1 MSSLVESALA
11 LLVVVPVVGATLPL
25 ALGLLRDRIGWAV
38 AAVVLAVE
46 AGLAAR
52 VAYALAVEGN
62 RVVHVLGGETF
73 GRKTVELSSGE
84 STEGF
89 AVGIELVG
97 DPLSGLVVALV
108 AGIALGVLAFARTSG
123 PRSNAFYS
131 AYLLLTGALMGVALT
146 GDLFNLFV
154 FLEISGLTT
163 YALVASGRSASSAVA
178 ALKYLT
184 IGTTGASMYLVG
196 VGYIFVRTG
205 ALNMVDVS
213 NSLAGTPGWI
223 DGPLY
228 SDPLVVAAFG
238 FMAVGL
244 ATKAAIFPL
253 HTWQPDAYAEAPD
266 TVTVYISALASTA
279 AAYALARVTWF
290 VFTPAFF
297 DAGVANR
304 RVLEFLLVL
313 AATSVVVGSALAAA
327 QSRIKRMFAYSSVA
341 QFGLIV
347 IGIGVAVHPAAGE
360 QATRFAVYGVGIH
373 LVGHAVIKS
382 GLFATAGSLAAATGA
397 RRLGEYAGL
406 ARRRPFLAGGMATLG
421 FALVGVPPTVG
432 FVGKWYVALG
442 AVEAGHWPL
451 VTVVFVSTVLSL
463 LYVARVLEK
472 LYFAGPAETGVDPPG
487 AVSESPGGTG
497 DPVATD
503 GSGDD
508 GRDTDE
514 PGGPVTTDGSGDDGS
529 DGDGGEVPVTTDGGT
544 GLSPGMAAVG
554 IAAAVLVVV
563 LGFAGA
569 ELSEALDPVVRAV
582 TDAAPEVE
590 S

>member
-1 MSSLVESALA
+1 MSETVELALA
-11 LLVVVPVVGATLPL
+11 LLVVVPVLGATLPL
-25 ALGLLRDRIGWAV
+25 ALGLLRDRVGWAV

-52 VAYALAVEGN
+52 VAYALVVDGG

-73 GRKTVELSSGE
+73 GRKRVELSSGE

-97 DPLSGLVVALV
+97 DPLSGFIVALV
-108 AGIALGVLAFARTSG
+108 ATVSLGVLGFARQSG
-123 PRSNAFYS
+123 PRGNAFYS
-131 AYLLLTGALMGVALT
+131 GYLLLTGGLMGVALT

-163 YALVASGRSASSAVA
+163 YALVASGQSATSAVA
-178 ALKYLT
+178 ALKYLVL
-184 IGTTGASMYLVG
+184 GTTGASMYLVG

-213 NSLAGTPGWI
+213 RTLNDPTLVGVEG
-223 DGPLY
+223 GLY
-228 SDPLVVAAFG
+228 SDPLIVAAFC
-238 FMAVGL
+238 FVAVGL
-244 ATKAAIFPL
+244 ATKAAVFPL

-297 DAGVANR
+297 DAGPANR
-304 RVLEFLLVL
+304 RVLEFLLAL
-313 AATSVVVGSALAAA
+313 AAVSVVVGSALAAI
-327 QSRIKRMFAYSSVA
+327 QPRIKRMFAYSSVA
-341 QFGLIV
+341 QFGLVV
-347 IGIGVAVHPAAGE
+347 IGIGVAAHPAAGE

-373 LVGHAVIKS
+373 LVGHALIKS
-382 GLFATAGSLAAATGA
+382 GLFATAASLAAATGA
-397 RRLGEYAGL
+397 RRVSEYAGL

-451 VTVVFVSTVLSL
+451 VTVVFLSTVLSL
-463 LYVARVLEK
+463 LYVARLLER
-472 LYFAGPAETGVDPPG
+472 LYFAGATETQTGPSG
-487 AVSESPGGTG
+487 AVTDPSGDTG

-503 GSGDD
+503 GGDL
-508 GRDTDE
+508 
-514 PGGPVTTDGSGDDGS
+514 V
-529 DGDGGEVPVTTDGGT
+529 
-544 GLSPGMAAVG
+544 SPGMVAVALSAAL
-554 IAAAVLVVV
+554 LVVV
-563 LGFAGA
+563 LGFAGSA
-569 ELSEALDPVVRAV
+569 LSTALDPVVEAV
-582 TDAAPEVE
+582 TEAAPEVAA
-590 S
+590 

>member
-1 MSSLVESALA
+1 MSEVVELALA
-11 LLVVVPVVGATLPL
+11 LLVVVPVLGATLPL
-25 ALGLLRDRIGWAV
+25 ALGLLRDQVGWAV
-38 AAVVLAVE
+38 AVAVLAVE

-52 VAYALAVEGN
+52 VAYDLAIEGS

-73 GRKTVELSSGE
+73 GRKSQELSSGE

-108 AGIALGVLAFARTSG
+108 AGVSLGVLAFARRSG
-123 PRSNAFYS
+123 PRGNAFYS
-131 AYLLLTGALMGVALT
+131 GYLLLTGGLMGVALT

-163 YALVASGRSASSAVA
+163 YALVASGRSAPSAVA
-178 ALKYLT
+178 ALKYLVL
-184 IGTTGASMYLVG
+184 GTTGASMYLIG

-213 NSLAGTPGWI
+213 ETLAGNVEFLDTEGA
-223 DGPLY
+223 LY
-228 SDPLVVAAFG
+228 GDPLVVAAFG
-238 FMAVGL
+238 FIAVGL

-297 DAGVANR
+297 DAGAANR

-313 AATSVVVGSALAAA
+313 AATSVVVGSALAAM
-327 QSRIKRMFAYSSVA
+327 QPRVKRMFAYSSVA

-382 GLFATAGSLAAATGA
+382 GLFATAGALSAATGA
-397 RRLGEYAGL
+397 RRVGEYAGL
-406 ARRRPFLAGGMATLG
+406 ARERPFLAGGMATLG

-432 FVGKWYVALG
+432 FIGKWYVALG
-442 AVEAGHWPL
+442 AVEAEHWPL
-451 VTVVFVSTVLSL
+451 VTVIFVSTVLSL
-463 LYVARVLEK
+463 LYMARVLEK
-472 LYFAGPAETGVDPPG
+472 LYFAGSPDATGEPAEEIAG
-487 AVSESPGGTG
+487 SPGGAG
-497 DPVATD
+497 GAVAA
-503 GSGDD
+503 
-508 GRDTDE
+508 
-514 PGGPVTTDGSGDDGS
+514 
-529 DGDGGEVPVTTDGGT
+529 DGGDTAESITGESADSDEPVTTDGG
-544 GLSPGMAAVG
+544 GSASLGMMALALT
-554 IAAAVLVVV
+554 AAVLTVV
-563 LGFAGA
+563 LGFAGS
-569 ELSEALDPVVRAV
+569 ELSAVLDPVVEAV
-582 TDAAPEVE
+582 VDAAPEVNP
-590 S
+590 

>member
-1 MSSLVESALA
+1 MSEVVELALA
-11 LLVVVPVVGATLPL
+11 LLIVVPVLGATLPL
-25 ALGLLRDRIGWAV
+25 ALGLLRDQVGWAV
-38 AAVVLAVE
+38 AVAVLAVE

-52 VAYALAVEGN
+52 VAYDLAIEGG

-73 GRKTVELSSGE
+73 GRKSQELSSGE

-108 AGIALGVLAFARTSG
+108 AGVSLGVLAFARRSG
-123 PRSNAFYS
+123 PRGNAFYS
-131 AYLLLTGALMGVALT
+131 GYLLLTGGLMGVALT

-154 FLEISGLTT
+154 FLEISGLAT
-163 YALVASGRSASSAVA
+163 YALVASGRSAPSAVA
-178 ALKYLT
+178 ALKYLV
-184 IGTTGASMYLVG
+184 IGTTGASMYLIG

-213 NSLAGTPGWI
+213 ETLAGNVGFLDTEGA
-223 DGPLY
+223 LY
-228 SDPLVVAAFG
+228 GDPLVVAAFG
-238 FMAVGL
+238 FIAVGL

-297 DAGVANR
+297 DAGAANR

-313 AATSVVVGSALAAA
+313 AATSVVVGSALAAM
-327 QSRIKRMFAYSSVA
+327 QPRVKRMFAYSSVA

-382 GLFATAGSLAAATGA
+382 GLFATAGALSAATGA
-397 RRLGEYAGL
+397 RRVGEYAGL
-406 ARRRPFLAGGMATLG
+406 ARERPFLAGGMATLG

-432 FVGKWYVALG
+432 FIGKWYVALG
-442 AVEAGHWPL
+442 AVEAEHWPL
-451 VTVVFVSTVLSL
+451 VTVIFVSTVLSL
-463 LYVARVLEK
+463 LYMARLLEK
-472 LYFAGPAETGVDPPG
+472 LYFAGSPDATGGPAEEVAGSPGEAGG
-487 AVSESPGGTG
+487 AVAADGGDTAESITG
-497 DPVATD
+497 ETA
-503 GSGDD
+503 
-508 GRDTDE
+508 
-514 PGGPVTTDGSGDDGS
+514 
-529 DGDGGEVPVTTDGGT
+529 DGDEPVTTDGG
-544 GLSPGMAAVG
+544 GSASLGMVVLALT
-554 IAAAVLVVV
+554 AAVLAVV
-563 LGFAGA
+563 LGFAGS
-569 ELSEALDPVVRAV
+569 ELSAALDPVVEAV
-582 TDAAPEVE
+582 VDAAPEVNA
-590 S
+590 